1 MQIKQLL
8 YFDNYIFGGHVDIK
22 CKSFN
27 VALIKFQLKN
37 QNRLQKSHT
46 FCSKLISTFFPRILA
61 QCVVYVNFHRFAHN
75 HLFKAYIAY
84 YSYHIISFSF
94 FQGYPSKLCC
104 QNFWVV
110 YNCSKTCYYY
120 YFSGVDFWTSPIA
133 NGTVDVMVSP
143 KYYRSVT
150 NFLHS
155 YQIPYKVKF

>member
-1 MQIKQLL
+1 MQSKQLH
-8 YFDNYIFGGHVDIK
+8 YFDNYIFGGHADIK

-75 HLFKAYIAY
+75 HLFKAYCIFV
-84 YSYHIISFSF
+84 SFLSF
-94 FQGYPSKLCC
+94 KDTCC

-110 YNCSKTCYYY
+110 YNCSNKTCY

-155 YQIPYKVKF
+155 YQIPYKVKFQFILFIYYV